1 MKPVDM
7 KRERKRKKLTQAQL
21 ARAVGVD
28 KRTIIRWEQGDTAPR
43 PIFKTLLR
51 EALQ

>member
-1 MKPVDM
+1 MKPAVM
-7 KRERKRKKLTQAQL
+7 KRERKRKKMTQEAL

-28 KRTIIRWEQGDTAPR
+28 KRTIIRWEQGDTSPR
-43 PIFKTLLR
+43 PVFRTLLR